1 MKYMEKDL
9 IEDELYLI
17 IDKFHEIK
25 IIPTKFYSNL

>member
-17 IDKFHEIK
+17 LDKFHEIK
-25 IIPTKFYSNL
+25 ITPAKFYSNL